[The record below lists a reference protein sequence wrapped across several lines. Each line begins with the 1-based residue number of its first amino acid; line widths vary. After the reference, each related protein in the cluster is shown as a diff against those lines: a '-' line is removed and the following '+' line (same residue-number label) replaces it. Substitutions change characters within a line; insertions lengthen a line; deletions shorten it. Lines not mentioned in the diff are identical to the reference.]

1 MLSKK
6 EVKHIA
12 QLSRIKLS
20 EEEVKK
26 YQQQLSVILDYFKEI
41 QKVETKNILPMA
53 NTSGIKNVFRQDKP
67 ILESGE
73 RRKKLIEAA
82 PSKEKNFIKVKE
94 VFDQRF

>member
-53 NTSGIKNVFRQDKP
+53 NTSGIKNVFRQDKY
-67 ILESGE
+67 LYHEY
-73 RRKKLIEAA
+73 
-82 PSKEKNFIKVKE
+82 KV
-94 VFDQRF
+94 